1 MTNRSNNVAS
11 AGKQPPS
18 RLAEMVSVAEIPSVR
33 ESFPPATLAKM
44 GVLALLLVLLH
55 WSRLVELVGVWYNE
69 PNWSHG
75 FLIPLFSAFLI
86 YSRRDELLSARRN
99 VCILGLPIMLGALAI
114 EVLAVYPVQNAWIYW
129 LAMVML
135 AFGTV
140 LYLGGTRI
148 IRITALPILY
158 FVLAIPIPNLLY
170 ERIALPLQNLAARAS
185 ALLLRALGVEIS
197 VRASQ
202 LEVISINGNWY
213 PLTVAEACSGV
224 RSLLAYIALGV
235 AWAHLTDRPIW
246 QRVVLVLAAVP
257 IAILTNM
264 GRVAI
269 TCGMY
274 AIDKPELGTKFM
286 HEFTGMLMLVPAL
299 LMFWALAKLLSSLF
313 VEVEEDEQEPGESLP
328 SGEAPGGGDA

>member
-1 MTNRSNNVAS
+1 MTNRTNNVAS
-11 AGKQPPS
+11 AGAKPS
-18 RLAEMVSVAEIPSVR
+18 GRLSEMVVTAETPSVT
-33 ESFPPATLAKM
+33 ESFPPATLLKM
-44 GVLALLLVLLH
+44 GVLAALLVLLH
-55 WSRLVELVGVWYNE
+55 YSRLVELVVIWYNE

-75 FLIPLFSAFLI
+75 FLIPLFSAFLL
-86 YSRRDELLSARRN
+86 YSRRDELLSAPRR
-99 VCILGLPIMLGALAI
+99 VCIWGLPVMILALLI
-114 EVLAVYPVQNAWIYW
+114 EAAAVYPIRNTWIYW

-135 AFGTV
+135 TFGTV

-185 ALLLRALGVEIS
+185 ALLLRALGTEIS

-202 LEVISINGNWY
+202 LEIISVNGNWY

-224 RSLLAYIALGV
+224 RSLLAYVALGV
-235 AWAHLTDRPIW
+235 AWAYLTDRPIW

-257 IAILTNM
+257 IAIITNM
-264 GRVAI
+264 ARVSI

-274 AIDKPELGTKFM
+274 AIDRPELGSKFM

-299 LMFWALAKLLSSLF
+299 LMFWGLAKLLGSLF
-313 VEVEEDEQEPGESLP
+313 VEEEDDPDDSSLQ
-328 SGEAPGGGDA
+328 SEASDGGTA

>member
-1 MTNRSNNVAS
+1 
-11 AGKQPPS
+11 
-18 RLAEMVSVAEIPSVR
+18 MVTTVETPSVL
-33 ESFPPATLAKM
+33 ESFPPVTLLKM
-44 GVLALLLVLLH
+44 GLLALLLVVLH

-86 YSRRDELLSARRN
+86 YSRRDEVLSAPRK
-99 VCILGLPIMLGALAI
+99 VCLWGLPLMIVALLIEAAAI
-114 EVLAVYPVQNAWIYW
+114 FPIRNTWIYW
-129 LAMVML
+129 LAMVL
-135 AFGTV
+135 LVFSTV

-148 IRITALPILY
+148 IRVTALPILY

-185 ALLLRALGVEIS
+185 ALLLRALGTEIS

-202 LEVISINGNWY
+202 LEVISTEGNWY

-224 RSLLAYIALGV
+224 RSLLAYVALGV
-235 AWAHLTDRPIW
+235 AWAYLTDRPIW

-257 IAILTNM
+257 IAIVTNM
-264 GRVAI
+264 ARVTI

-274 AIDKPELGTKFM
+274 AIDRPELGTKFM
-286 HEFTGMLMLVPAL
+286 HEFTGMLMLAPAL
-299 LMFWALAKLLSSLF
+299 LMFWGLAKLLSSLF
-313 VEVEEDEQEPGESLP
+313 VEVEDEETEQSQV
-328 SGEAPGGGDA
+328 SDEAADGGGA